1 MKTLLPLFL
10 ALLAGDACA
19 LGRLFLTPAERREI
33 DRNLGNPQ
41 APVVLGEVRQGG
53 RLVQRWTMSGK
64 ESRSDT
70 AAAAKATSRPKT
82 AASDTR

>member
-1 MKTLLPLFL
+1 MRALLPLFL
-10 ALLAGDACA
+10 ALLAGDAWA

-53 RLVQRWTMSGK
+53 RLVQRWTISGK
-64 ESRSDT
+64 EMPSDT
-70 AAAAKATSRPKT
+70 VAASKPVSRLKT